1 MLCTQ
6 ISLYI
11 QLIELMTLSEI
22 GGEVVLNNKYRT
34 AKQFGCEVAYSIGDR
49 RSGRYMRTEV
59 NRLLHQKTRRRLV
72 LLCGLIGG
80 FLVTANTLK
89 RDYQTLVVL
98 TGAWTRRRL
107 VLTN

>member
-1 MLCTQ
+1 MPR
-6 ISLYI
+6 
-11 QLIELMTLSEI
+11 LMSSIFLGRALHSNWLVITI
-22 GGEVVLNNKYRT
+22 NRVND
-34 AKQFGCEVAYSIGDR
+34 SIGDR
-49 RSGRYMRTEV
+49 RLV
-59 NRLLHQKTRRRLV
+59 RLLHQKTRRRLV
-72 LLCGLIGG
+72 LLCGLIGS